1 MSELKS
7 LESEKHY
14 AVDSSINAAEADIEY
29 GAEQKTTHRHLKPR
43 HVQLIAISG
52 AIGTGL
58 FVSSARRGC
67 GSTAHGRLVQEV
79 RSRVRDRSVCCS
91 DMPSTVL

>member
-14 AVDSSINAAEADIEY
+14 PVDSVIGAAEADVEY
-29 GAEQKTTHRHLKPR
+29 GVEQKTTHRHLKPR

-58 FVSSARRGC
+58 FVSEKISVWI
-67 GSTAHGRLVQEV
+67 TAHA
-79 RSRVRDRSVCCS
+79 RSVRE
-91 DMPSTVL
+91 VH